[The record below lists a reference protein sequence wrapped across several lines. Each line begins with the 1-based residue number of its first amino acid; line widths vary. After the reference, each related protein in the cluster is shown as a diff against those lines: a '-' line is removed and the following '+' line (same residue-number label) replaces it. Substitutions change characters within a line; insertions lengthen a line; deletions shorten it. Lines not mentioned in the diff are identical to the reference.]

1 MTIEKQ
7 QHDENEKN
15 MPLAVVDKAAFGESR
30 RRFTKAGIAASGVLV
45 TLASRPALGCTV
57 GVSPSVY
64 CSGNVSGHG
73 TSNTSNPGCPPY
85 VWSGNCDSGWPGKF
99 KGKQNQT
106 FGACFQTSNS
116 GTFGKLYGKTL
127 KQVLDG
133 SPDDKQ
139 SCGRYLV
146 TALFNNVSG
155 KAPFLTESTIRDMCS
170 KLHTNNA
177 WVPNRGATAWGVT
190 QVVNYLAGTWD

>member
-15 MPLAVVDKAAFGESR
+15 TPLAVVDKAAFGESR

-85 VWSGNCDSGWPGKF
+85 YWTGNCDHGWPHSITQKTKF
-99 KGKQNQT
+99 EEVFKQCSKT
-106 FGACFQTSNS
+106 GRFKA
-116 GTFGKLYGKTL
+116 LYGKTVP
-127 KQVLDG
+127 QVLQGVNGDP
-133 SPDDKQ
+133 S
-139 SCGRYLV
+139 SCGKNLL
-146 TALFNNVSG
+146 TAYMNNAAG
-155 KAPFLTESTIRDMCS
+155 KAPFLSQLNI
-170 KLHTNNA
+170 TNMFYSLQNSATYVPTSGAKA
-177 WVPNRGATAWGVT
+177 WNMND
-190 QVVNYLAGTWD
+190 VNTYLAGTWD